1 MIGKTNAG
9 GGGGGKL
16 FAIIA
21 VTYPVG
27 SVCTCVSG
35 TKTLKA
41 KDTSGKALFNV
52 TVGEW
57 TVSCTDGTDTASMTV
72 SITYE
77 GQVESVKLSY
87 ALMLYDSGD
96 EYTDITGGW
105 SGFACY
111 SGTSKGTFTKNSSS
125 IYIKSNGSKGAQ
137 SIAAAP
143 ANKIDIT
150 NISTLKVNV
159 TSFNVQ
165 SEYRSYFLLSSSR
178 DTSSVS
184 KAAANKEITGTG
196 EIALDVSGLS
206 GSYYVIVYNRAIDG
220 AGTYELTFDRV
231 YGT

>member
-1 MIGKTNAG
+1 MIHNMVG
-9 GGGGGKL
+9 GGIGKL
-16 FAIIA
+16 FAVIA
-21 VTYPVG
+21 VTYPAG
-27 SVCTCVSG
+27 SVCTCSNG

-41 KDTSGKALFNV
+41 RDTSGKALFNV

-57 TVSCTDGTDTASMTV
+57 TVSCTDGSSTV
-72 SITYE
+72 SKSVTITAT

-87 ALMLYDSGD
+87 DLILYDSGE
-96 EYTDITGGW
+96 EYSDITGGW

-150 NISTLKVNV
+150 DISTLKVNV

-165 SEYRSYFLLSSSR
+165 SESRTFFVLSSSR
-178 DTSSVS
+178 DTSSISNSV
-184 KAAANKEITGTG
+184 ATKEIKGTG
-196 EIALDVSGLS
+196 ETALDVSGLS
-206 GSYYVIVYNRAIDG
+206 GSYYVLVYTRAVDG
-220 AGTYELTFDRV
+220 ANTYELTFNRV
-231 YGT
+231 YGN

>member
-1 MIGKTNAG
+1 MVGKTNVG
-9 GGGGGKL
+9 SSGKL
-16 FAIIA
+16 FAVIA
-21 VTYPVG
+21 VTYPEG
-27 SVCTCVSG
+27 SVCTCSNG

-52 TVGEW
+52 PSAGTW
-57 TVSCTDGTDTASMTV
+57 AVSCTDGSSTV
-72 SITYE
+72 SKSVTITAT

-87 ALMLYDSGD
+87 DLILYDSGE
-96 EYTDITGGW
+96 EYSDITGGW

-150 NISTLKVNV
+150 DISTLKVNV

-165 SEYRSYFLLSSSR
+165 SESRSYFILSSSR
-178 DTSSVS
+178 NTSSVDNS
-184 KAAANKEITGTG
+184 VATKEITGTG
-196 EIALDVSGLS
+196 ETELDISGLS
-206 GSYYVIVYNRAIDG
+206 GSYYVIVYNRAVDG
-220 AGTYELTFDRV
+220 ANTYELTFNRV
-231 YGT
+231 YGN

>member
-1 MIGKTNAG
+1 MIYVLSG
-9 GGGGGKL
+9 GGSL
-16 FAIIA
+16 TAIIA

-41 KDTSGKALFNV
+41 RDTSGKALFNV

-57 TVSCTDGTDTASMTV
+57 TVSCTDGTDTASKAV

-87 ALMLYDSGD
+87 ALVLYDSGD

-105 SGFACY
+105 SGFACDR
-111 SGTSKGTFTKNSSS
+111 GTSEGTFTKNSSS

-143 ANKIDIT
+143 VNKIDIT
-150 NISTLKVNV
+150 DISTLKVNV

-165 SEYRSYFLLSSSR
+165 SENRAFFILSSSR

-184 KAAANKEITGTG
+184 NLVAKEEIRGTG
-196 EIALDVSGLS
+196 EIALDISGLS
-206 GSYYVIVYNRAIDG
+206 GSYYVIVYTWAVNG
-220 AGTYELTFDRV
+220 ANTYELTFDRV

>member
-1 MIGKTNAG
+1 MIYVMSG
-9 GGGGGKL
+9 GAPL
-16 FAIIA
+16 YAIIA
-21 VTYPVG
+21 VTYPAG
-27 SVCTCVSG
+27 SVCTCSDG
-35 TKTLKA
+35 TKTMKA
-41 KDTSGKALFNV
+41 KDTSGKTLFNV
-52 TVGEW
+52 PSAGTW
-57 TVSCTDGTDTASMTV
+57 TVSCTDGSSTV
-72 SITYE
+72 SKSVTITAT

-87 ALMLYDSGD
+87 DLVLYDSGE
-96 EYTDITGGW
+96 EYSDITGGW

-150 NISTLKVNV
+150 DISTLKVNV

-165 SEYRSYFLLSSSR
+165 SEYRSYFILSSSR
-178 DTSSVS
+178 NTSSVNNS
-184 KAAANKEITGTG
+184 VATKEITGTG

-206 GSYYVIVYNRAIDG
+206 GSYYVIVYTRAVDG
-220 AGTYELTFDRV
+220 ANTYELTFDRV

>member
-1 MIGKTNAG
+1 MVGKTNVAG
-9 GGGGGKL
+9 ARL
-16 FAIIA
+16 RAVIA
-21 VTYPVG
+21 VTYPEG
-27 SVCTCVSG
+27 SVCTCSNG

-41 KDTSGKALFNV
+41 RDTSGKALFNV
-52 TVGEW
+52 PSAGTW
-57 TVSCTDGTDTASMTV
+57 TVSCTDGSSTV
-72 SITYE
+72 SKSVTITAT

-87 ALMLYDSGD
+87 DLILYDSGD
-96 EYTDITGGW
+96 EYSDITGGW

-150 NISTLKVNV
+150 DISTLKVNV

-165 SEYRSYFLLSSSR
+165 SEYRAYFVLSSSR
-178 DTSSVS
+178 DTSSTSNSV
-184 KAAANKEITGTG
+184 ATKEIKGTG
-196 EIALDVSGLS
+196 ETALDVSGLS
-206 GSYYVIVYNRAIDG
+206 GSYYVLVYTRAVDG
-220 AGTYELTFDRV
+220 ANTYELTFNRV

>member
-1 MIGKTNAG
+1 MVGKTNVG
-9 GGGGGKL
+9 SSGKL

-21 VTYPVG
+21 VTYPEG
-27 SVCTCVSG
+27 SVCTCSNG

-52 TVGEW
+52 PSAGTW
-57 TVSCTDGTDTASMTV
+57 TVSCTDGSSTV
-72 SITYE
+72 SKSVTITAP
-77 GQVESVKLSY
+77 GQVENVKLSY
-87 ALMLYDSGD
+87 ALILYDSGD

-143 ANKIDIT
+143 ENKIDIT
-150 NISTLKVNV
+150 DISTLKVNV

-165 SEYRSYFLLSSSR
+165 SEYRSYFILSSSR
-178 DTSSVS
+178 NTSSVNNS
-184 KAAANKEITGTG
+184 VATKEITGTG
-196 EIALDVSGLS
+196 ETELDISGLS
-206 GSYYVIVYNRAIDG
+206 GSYYVIVYNRAVNG
-220 AGTYELTFDRV
+220 ADTYELTFNRV
-231 YGT
+231 YGN